1 MRQMMKTVCLGL
13 LVATTSLSFADPS
26 YVQALPI
33 ANPVTQVQKAVN
45 QTNQSGADAF
55 GQVMNHVQNIHKPVQ
70 KTQKTDTNQ
79 APASSAMDES
89 AQGTLLLS
97 RVMQVN
103 QDFLNF
109 QSKTEDQINQLQ
121 SDNQKLSQQESSLAA
136 QLAMVQTKIDGAVQQ
151 VSQENQVSKPQAM
164 DSVSTIEQ
172 NIGTIPF
179 YIIVGIFILLVVII
193 ILLLLPKKKPAV
205 ELAKPDVKSD
215 YDYLSTKEAI
225 PAKLDLAR
233 SYIVME
239 DFEAAKKVLEEVQKE
254 GDDKQKAL
262 AADLLK
268 ECEPKKSDD

>member
-13 LVATTSLSFADPS
+13 LVTTTSLSFADPS
-26 YVQALPI
+26 YVQALPS
-33 ANPVTQVQKAVN
+33 ANPAPQASTAVN
-45 QTNQSGADAF
+45 QTNQSGTDAF
-55 GQVMNHVQNIHKPVQ
+55 GQLVNQVQNIHKQAQ
-70 KTQKTDTNQ
+70 KSQQTDAKQ
-79 APASSAMDES
+79 APASSSMDAS

-109 QSKTEDQINQLQ
+109 QSKAEEQINQLQ

-151 VSQENQVSKPQAM
+151 VNTASKPQAM
-164 DSVSTIEQ
+164 DSVSAIEQ
-172 NIGTIPF
+172 SIGTIPF

-205 ELAKPDVKSD
+205 ELPKPDVKSD